1 MNSSSLIRIPEQISF
16 NCAISKGS
24 LSPTNY
30 QEFDLINKNKKKLR
44 QLLNG
49 EVIKGKEVGSQAYL
63 KNSTKHFIRTKAL
76 QQEYMLINKETE
88 SAVPIN
94 PKFFIDY
101 GIKKG
106 DVLIS
111 KDSNIGEVIYIDE
124 DLPNYSISAG
134 INILRFN
141 EHKYYILAFLK
152 NDFFKKQLEILI
164 PKGAT
169 IKHAKDKYL
178 ECYIPFPRN
187 EEIIEKVSQLV
198 KNWIYKEKKI
208 RSSVG
213 LIDEILEAEIFH
225 NSGSK
230 RNTTSGTTYNDLISV
245 KRFDTGLY
253 SKDYK
258 DIIQSIKSYPGG
270 HFIIPPDKFKSG
282 STPKERV
289 FGKGS
294 KRWVT
299 PSIVS
304 KYGFMINHE
313 TIICERQNIKKN
325 CVLTVNRTS
334 KESLGEFVGISIFYD
349 FVQNGQGHHN
359 QGMYRIEN
367 YPDDKLKLISIL
379 LNSKKYRK
387 LCGYASMGS
396 KMKEMKIKDFSS
408 IPFPIF
414 DDNINNKLIS
424 NYNLILEESRDL
436 IEIKN
441 KLENYILDIAND
453 KL

>member
-1 MNSSSLIRIPEQISF
+1 MNPPSLIRIPERITFIS
-16 NCAISKGS
+16 AISNGS

-30 QEFDLINKNKKKLR
+30 QEFVLINKNKKNLR
-44 QLLNG
+44 QLVSG
-49 EVIKGKEVGSQAYL
+49 PIIKGREVGSQAYL
-63 KNSTKHFIRTKAL
+63 KNSTKYFVRTKAL
-76 QQEYMLINKETE
+76 QQEYILINKETE
-88 SAVPIN
+88 SIVPIN

-101 GIKKG
+101 GVKNG

-111 KDSNIGEVIYIDE
+111 KDSNVGEVVYIDE

-134 INILRFN
+134 INILRFT
-141 EHKYYILAFLK
+141 EYRYYILAFLK

-178 ECYIPFPRN
+178 ECFIPFPKN
-187 EEIIEKVSQLV
+187 EEIIEDVTQLM
-198 KNWIYKEKKI
+198 KEWIYKERKI

-213 LIDEILEAEIFH
+213 LIDEILETEIFH
-225 NSGSK
+225 NIGSK
-230 RNTTSGTTYNDLISV
+230 RNTTSGATYNELSNV
-245 KRFDTGLY
+245 KRFDTGIY

-258 DIIQSIKSYPGG
+258 DIIQSIESYPGG
-270 HFIIPPDKFKSG
+270 YFRIPPNKFKSG
-282 STPKERV
+282 STPKDRV
-289 FGKGS
+289 FGKGD

-304 KYGFMINHE
+304 KYGYMINHE
-313 TIICERQNIKKN
+313 TIICKEQNIKKN

-349 FVQNGQGHHN
+349 FDINGKGHHN
-359 QGMYRIEN
+359 QGMYRIEDF
-367 YPDDKLKLISIL
+367 PDDKLKLITIL

-387 LCGYASMGS
+387 LCGYATMGS
-396 KMKEMKIKDFSS
+396 KMKEMKIKDFSL

-414 DDNINNKLIS
+414 DDTLNNKLIS
-424 NYNLILEESRDL
+424 NYDIILKESHDL
-436 IEIKN
+436 IEIKD
-441 KLENYILDIAND
+441 KLENYVLKITND
-453 KL
+453 QL